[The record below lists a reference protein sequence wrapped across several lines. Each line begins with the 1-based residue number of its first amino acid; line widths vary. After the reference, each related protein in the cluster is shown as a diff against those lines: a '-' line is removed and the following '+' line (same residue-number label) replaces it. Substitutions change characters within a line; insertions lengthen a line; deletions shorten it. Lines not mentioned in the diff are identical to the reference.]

1 MQVTGEVHG
10 LDLDKLSIFILSIK
24 KIKDSSFI
32 DNFDK
37 NDKNH
42 NLGFVCAKVT
52 YFQGIYTNIN
62 YLCFSD
68 SFLTGEKHLWGKN
81 YLLFKQHSIEI

>member
-1 MQVTGEVHG
+1 MPV

-24 KIKDSSFI
+24 TIKDSSFI
-32 DNFDK
+32 DNYDK

-62 YLCFSD
+62 YLHFSD
-68 SFLTGEKHLWGKN
+68 SFLTGEKHLWDKIICFN
-81 YLLFKQHSIEI
+81 HNIK

>member
-1 MQVTGEVHG
+1 MTWRV
-10 LDLDKLSIFILSIK
+10 DLDKLSIFILSIK

-37 NDKNH
+37 NDKNP

-52 YFQGIYTNIN
+52 YFQDVYSTNIN
-62 YLCFSD
+62 YLRFSD
-68 SFLTGEKHLWGKN
+68 SFLTGEKHLWEKIICFN
-81 YLLFKQHSIEI
+81 HNIK